1 MPTMSLIERLL
12 GRTLA
17 TNEEGDQ
24 RIGPLTGVAVL
35 GLDALSSAAYG
46 PEAALTVLL
55 GLGTLG
61 LVYIGPITL
70 LIVVL
75 LFVVY
80 LSYRQT
86 ITAYPGGGGS
96 YTVARENLGVRAG
109 LLGAAALLLD
119 YVLNVAVGISAGVG
133 AVISALP
140 RLIPYQLDLCLLIL
154 VVLALVNLRGVR
166 EAGAAFLVPT
176 LAFVGLL
183 ALVIVVGLVKV
194 GLSGGHPLAVVN
206 PPQVATAAASGAGL
220 WLLVRAFASGCTALT
235 GVEAVSNGVPAFRA
249 PAPRNAQRSLTLI
262 VGILALLLGG
272 IAYLARAYGVTATDP
287 ASPAYQSVLSILI
300 AAVMGKGVVY
310 GLSTVAILAVLC
322 LSANTSFADFP
333 RVCRLLAHDDFLP
346 HAFAVRG
353 RRLVYT
359 WGILVLTGLAGLL
372 LIVFGGITDRLI
384 PLFAIGAFLAFTMS
398 QSGMVQHWR
407 RATRGGWPV
416 LINGFGA
423 LLTGLTLLVILSAKF
438 MDGAWVTLLVIPA
451 FLLLFTATRR
461 HYEQVGRVLVS
472 TEPLDCQITA
482 EPVVVVP
489 MGTWNASTRKALRF
503 GMKVSGDVRAVYVRF
518 EGSGDEV
525 VGDWP
530 RLVEAPAHA
539 QGRNSPALV
548 VLDSPYRQLLE
559 PLIAYIEQV
568 EHERPD
574 AQVLVVIPEL
584 VEARWY
590 HYFLHNQRATA
601 LKTRL
606 YFRNDPRVVVANV
619 PWYLHQN

>member
-1 MPTMSLIERLL
+1 
-12 GRTLA
+12 
-17 TNEEGDQ
+17 
-24 RIGPLTGVAVL
+24 
-35 GLDALSSAAYG
+35 
-46 PEAALTVLL
+46 
-55 GLGTLG
+55 
-61 LVYIGPITL
+61 
-70 LIVVL
+70 
-75 LFVVY
+75 
-80 LSYRQT
+80 
-86 ITAYPGGGGS
+86 
-96 YTVARENLGVRAG
+96 
-109 LLGAAALLLD
+109 
-119 YVLNVAVGISAGVG
+119 
-133 AVISALP
+133 
-140 RLIPYQLDLCLLIL
+140 
-154 VVLALVNLRGVR
+154 
-166 EAGAAFLVPT
+166 
-176 LAFVGLL
+176 
-183 ALVIVVGLVKV
+183 
-194 GLSGGHPLAVVN
+194 
-206 PPQVATAAASGAGL
+206 
-220 WLLVRAFASGCTALT
+220 
-235 GVEAVSNGVPAFRA
+235 
-249 PAPRNAQRSLTLI
+249 
-262 VGILALLLGG
+262 
-272 IAYLARAYGVTATDP
+272 
-287 ASPAYQSVLSILI
+287 
-300 AAVMGKGVVY
+300 
-310 GLSTVAILAVLC
+310 
-322 LSANTSFADFP
+322 
-333 RVCRLLAHDDFLP
+333 
-346 HAFAVRG
+346 
-353 RRLVYT
+353 
-359 WGILVLTGLAGLL
+359 
-372 LIVFGGITDRLI
+372 
-384 PLFAIGAFLAFTMS
+384 
-398 QSGMVQHWR
+398 
-407 RATRGGWPV
+407 
-416 LINGFGA
+416 
-423 LLTGLTLLVILSAKF
+423 

-568 EHERPD
+568 EHELPD